1 MNKEIG
7 NRIKKIR
14 YSKGLNSKNVADAV
28 GILDTSLSKIEREGT
43 NSLETLLKIA
53 KALDVNPCEFFE
65 DKIKTSNKEFKTD
78 HNFATKTE
86 MNEVKYTMQQ
96 MSKTHDHY
104 NKPKVIMPMYG
115 KVAVVDYSHKLV
127 SAGQEKT
134 ATGKLTGHNVM
145 TVLTNSDAESES
157 LVQILD
163 SRLQRFFNTVTCE
176 TRSPYVNFLKN
187 FVGVPLNKKY
197 TNDELET
204 ALRLSPEE
212 KDWIR
217 ANF

>member
-53 KALDVNPCEFFE
+53 KALDVNPCEFFD

-86 MNEVKYTMQQ
+86 MNEVIKTLHVLSKQ
-96 MSKTHDHY
+96 MENLSNTLLKK
-104 NKPKVIMPMYG
+104 KP
-115 KVAVVDYSHKLV
+115 
-127 SAGQEKT
+127 T
-134 ATGKLTGHNVM
+134 
-145 TVLTNSDAESES
+145 
-157 LVQILD
+157 
-163 SRLQRFFNTVTCE
+163 
-176 TRSPYVNFLKN
+176 
-187 FVGVPLNKKY
+187 KK
-197 TNDELET
+197 
-204 ALRLSPEE
+204 
-212 KDWIR
+212 
-217 ANF
+217 

>member
-78 HNFATKTE
+78 HHFATKTE

-96 MSKTHDHY
+96 MCKTLERIEQILLK
-104 NKPKVIMPMYG
+104 NTKPKKRIY
-115 KVAVVDYSHKLV
+115 K
-127 SAGQEKT
+127 
-134 ATGKLTGHNVM
+134 
-145 TVLTNSDAESES
+145 
-157 LVQILD
+157 
-163 SRLQRFFNTVTCE
+163 
-176 TRSPYVNFLKN
+176 
-187 FVGVPLNKKY
+187 
-197 TNDELET
+197 
-204 ALRLSPEE
+204 
-212 KDWIR
+212 
-217 ANF
+217 